1 MTPPASGTAERSTL
15 RAVGPHLVIA
25 PPDAE
30 AAGLAAALDP
40 VRAEPGTLLLL
51 AAAADAAPVLLGS
64 LDELART
71 AAARGADTLVL
82 AASGLAATG
91 PDGRR
96 PAEQLARRTG
106 LTVVAPDAVVSVEE
120 DGTLV
125 APGGCWWRC
134 RPGGGPAEALGER
147 WPAAATITPLPGG
160 GFWVTAAAPDTRPAV
175 LDRAAAPGAT
185 LLLVAGEPDGRLP
198 TAVQLANATA
208 LLLDTVGA
216 DRPLLSLPWAA
227 PVDLIELA
235 AVLASSLGREVR
247 AAVGLPIADATGHRT
262 VHLAAD
268 GTPGW
273 EPYLTELSACPVGRT
288 VTAVGRR
295 TRPGAP
301 QDDGP
306 VRYPAFPG
314 WELEPVAAGL
324 WLHPEGTVDRGP
336 RLRRPDPRQPVLL
349 IGDAGRP
356 VTEDAWAHLGGVL
369 AGLPPL
375 GAAFAVA
382 PAGTAFGAAPF
393 GAVPPGPA
401 PVEPARLALAVAGMP
416 DVASDAVGRFCA
428 RIHGLDWLG
437 PEGAVG
443 PVAPVPV
450 PVPGPA
456 VPAAPA
462 GPLTPAAPP
471 FVAGPVT
478 GRVSEPPAGA
488 EDATAVLPLRP
499 EPVQLPAAPGAPAV
513 PPGPVA
519 VATTSGAATTTL
531 AATSGAATTTLAAT
545 SGAATTT
552 AATTSGAATTTAA
565 APTAA
570 GPSEPGTDGPTA
582 GAEPVPGAAHETL
595 PEPEPTPDPQPAP
608 EPYPQPAPEPYPQPA
623 PDPQSAAE
631 AAGAP
636 EPGATVA
643 AALRPEPPT
652 PLHAPPLPDET
663 GPATPAE
670 DRAAL
675 VAALG
680 PAYQRW
686 ASRAD
691 DATTRLPGLRS
702 VTDDDDSR
710 PELVA
715 VLLHH
720 TDAGVPAGR
729 AELTAAAR
737 AGVPGPPAAYLRCLA
752 AGLRRLPSHYGG
764 VLAAAPAGRTD
775 LAAYVPGTV
784 LTEPAPVSGI
794 AAAGADLGADVG
806 TEFAVWSVGGR
817 RTSAFGEPGEQPTVV
832 FAPGSSF
839 EVVAVEPPDAD
850 AGRPARVLLHEV
862 GAIRPA
868 PERLRTWLGRRDA
881 VAPADR
887 IRPAAPDRFRID
899 LGGVGGP
906 AGEPPATGGPSE
918 EGRTGES

>member
-71 AAARGADTLVL
+71 AAARGAGTLVL

-106 LTVVAPDAVVSVEE
+106 LTVVAPDAVVSVGE

-125 APGGCWWRC
+125 APGGCWWWC

-147 WPAAATITPLPGG
+147 WPAAATITPLSGG

-175 LDRAAAPGAT
+175 LDRAAAPGAA
-185 LLLVAGEPDGRLP
+185 LLLVVGEPDGRLP

-216 DRPLLSLPWAA
+216 DRPLLSLPWAE

-273 EPYLTELSACPVGRT
+273 EPYLTELSACPVRRT

-324 WLHPEGTVDRGP
+324 WLHPEGTAARGP

-349 IGDAGRP
+349 IGDPGRP
-356 VTEDAWAHLGGVL
+356 VTEDVWAHLGGVL

-375 GAAFAVA
+375 GAA
-382 PAGTAFGAAPF
+382 PLGP
-393 GAVPPGPA
+393 PPGPA
-401 PVEPARLALAVAGMP
+401 PVGPPRLALVVAGKP

-437 PEGAVG
+437 PEGVVG

-450 PVPGPA
+450 PGPVA
-456 VPAAPA
+456 PVAPA
-462 GPLTPAAPP
+462 GPMAPAAPP
-471 FVAGPVT
+471 FVPGPVT
-478 GRVSEPPAGA
+478 VRLSEPPAGA
-488 EDATAVLPLRP
+488 EDVTAVLPLWP
-499 EPVQLPAAPGAPAV
+499 EPVQPPAAPGVPAV
-513 PPGPVA
+513 PPGPVT
-519 VATTSGAATTTL
+519 VATTSGAATT
-531 AATSGAATTTLAAT
+531 AP
-545 SGAATTT
+545 ATTT
-552 AATTSGAATTTAA
+552 AVVATAA
-565 APTAA
+565 R
-570 GPSEPGTDGPTA
+570 PSEPGADGSTA
-582 GAEPVPGAAHETL
+582 GAEPVPEAATETL
-595 PEPEPTPDPQPAP
+595 PEPVPTPEPA
-608 EPYPQPAPEPYPQPA
+608 PA
-623 PDPQSAAE
+623 PDPQPAAE

-636 EPGATVA
+636 RPGAPEPGATAA
-643 AALRPEPPT
+643 AALRPE
-652 PLHAPPLPDET
+652 APAPLPDEAA
-663 GPATPAE
+663 PATAAE

-702 VTDDDDSR
+702 FTDDDDSR

-729 AELTAAAR
+729 AELAAAAR
-737 AGVPGPPAAYLRCLA
+737 AGVPGPPAVYLRCLA

-794 AAAGADLGADVG
+794 TAAGADLGADVG
-806 TEFAVWSVGGR
+806 IEFAIWSVGGR

-899 LGGVGGP
+899 LGGAAGP